1 MVKKRQRQEILMSWI
16 WWLIK
21 WKSSVQD
28 LSQVSG
34 DWMLCRYPNYLIFES
49 LDVKG
54 DLFPIEGSVQAQ
66 FTPSMLWTLL
76 NLVILGYYIT
86 LFSHFLEISFSS
98 SQFPV
103 SGISRRKFWMTMYV
117 VYEDL
122 VYWPQEQFNIYIW
135 SCMSA
140 SLTIIVWIHSSDRQ
154 SLIPFRG
161 SSMLKLFAW
170 Y

>member
-1 MVKKRQRQEILMSWI
+1 
-16 WWLIK
+16 
-21 WKSSVQD
+21 
-28 LSQVSG
+28 
-34 DWMLCRYPNYLIFES
+34 MLCHYPNYLIFES

-122 VYWPQEQFNIYIW
+122 VY
-135 SCMSA
+135 
-140 SLTIIVWIHSSDRQ
+140 
-154 SLIPFRG
+154 
-161 SSMLKLFAW
+161 
-170 Y
+170 